1 MTEIKRIG
9 QYEIIREIGRGA
21 MGVVYLAKH
30 PSLGIEVAIKA
41 MFPDS
46 SREKNDDVVIE
57 ARKRFKN
64 EAEITAKLKD
74 PGIVKVYEY

>member
-41 MFPDS
+41 MFPDPSRAKENLAIS
-46 SREKNDDVVIE
+46 SIRRHNYS
-57 ARKRFKN
+57 R
-64 EAEITAKLKD
+64 
-74 PGIVKVYEY
+74 